1 MKLVDHLT
9 IASTS
14 LEAGARDV
22 ERALGVSLLE
32 GGKHPRMGTHN
43 RLLRLGDQVYLELI
57 AIDPVGSPPGRPRWF
72 GLDAPATRSQL
83 APGPRLLHWVV
94 RRESTGL
101 PALPFAPGPWEPF
114 ERGPFRWRLTVR
126 DDGSLPADG
135 IVPSLICWDGPAHPA
150 AHLPD
155 SGCTLEALELE
166 HPRAAEVQDQL
177 NALGLPHRCAPG
189 PVPRLTAHLRT
200 PGGPRTL
207 RSTEPV
213 R

>member
-83 APGPRLLHWVV
+83 APDRGS
-94 RRESTGL
+94 STGWCAVNRRAC
-101 PALPFAPGPWEPF
+101 PRSPSPPDPGS
-114 ERGPFRWRLTVR
+114 RSSAGR
-126 DDGSLPADG
+126 SA
-135 IVPSLICWDGPAHPA
+135 
-150 AHLPD
+150 
-155 SGCTLEALELE
+155 
-166 HPRAAEVQDQL
+166 
-177 NALGLPHRCAPG
+177 
-189 PVPRLTAHLRT
+189 
-200 PGGPRTL
+200 GG
-207 RSTEPV
+207 
-213 R
+213 